1 MAYETLSTEEL
12 RKELLRRTSDM
23 ESWTNDVNLAK
34 ARDDVMDELEK
45 GAAANAKAS
54 DEISSLKK
62 KKLFKPLASI
72 FGLFAFIAFIVFL
85 TRVFDIN
92 SLPNDLKSNQNINR
106 PAALVSVALTAI
118 FSILYAIFNNIN
130 NKGYKI
136 IHTSSLV
143 ESEDHQKRSE
153 MLYWYLMLMNETD
166 SKMLYRK
173 VYNDT
178 FKVVNELC
186 KDPKMKKKVEDIK
199 KKLGI
204 DFSYVNE
211 KLKAAEERLRED
223 GIDPEDIK

>member
-1 MAYETLSTEEL
+1 MAYETLSTSEL
-12 RKELLRRTSDM
+12 QKELLRRTTNM

-34 ARDDVMDELEK
+34 ARADVKDELEK

-72 FGLFAFIAFIVFL
+72 FELFAFIAFIVFL

-92 SLPNDLKSNQNINR
+92 SLPNDLKSNPDINR

-118 FSILYAIFNNIN
+118 FSILYVIFNNVN
-130 NKGYKI
+130 NKGFKI
-136 IHTSSLV
+136 IHTPGLV
-143 ESEDHQKRSE
+143 DSEDHQKRSE

-173 VYNDT
+173 VYKDT
-178 FKVVNELC
+178 FAVVNELC

-204 DFSYVNE
+204 DFSYVDE
-211 KLKAAEERLRED
+211 KLKAAEERVRED
-223 GIDPEDIK
+223 GIDPEDIE

>member
-1 MAYETLSTEEL
+1 MAYETLSTSEL
-12 RKELLRRTSDM
+12 QKELLRRTTNM

-34 ARDDVMDELEK
+34 ARADVKDELEK

-92 SLPNDLKSNQNINR
+92 SLPNDLKSNPDINR

-118 FSILYAIFNNIN
+118 FSILYVIFNNVN
-130 NKGYKI
+130 NKGFKI
-136 IHTSSLV
+136 IHTPGLV

-173 VYNDT
+173 VYKDT
-178 FKVVNELC
+178 FAVVNELC

-204 DFSYVNE
+204 DFSYVDE
-211 KLKAAEERLRED
+211 KLKAAEERVRED
-223 GIDPEDIK
+223 GIDPEDIE

>member
-62 KKLFKPLASI
+62 KKIFKPLASI

-92 SLPNDLKSNQNINR
+92 SLPNDLKSNPDINR
-106 PAALVSVALTAI
+106 PAVLVSVALAAI
-118 FSILYAIFNNIN
+118 FSILYVIFNNIR

-153 MLYWYLMLMNETD
+153 MLYWYLMLMHETD

-173 VYNDT
+173 VYTDT

>member
-1 MAYETLSTEEL
+1 MAYETLSTSEL
-12 RKELLRRTSDM
+12 QKELLRRTTNM

-34 ARDDVMDELEK
+34 ARADVKDELEK
-45 GAAANAKAS
+45 GAAANAKAF

-92 SLPNDLKSNQNINR
+92 SLPNDLKSNPDINR

-118 FSILYAIFNNIN
+118 FSILYVIFNNVN
-130 NKGYKI
+130 NKGFKI
-136 IHTSSLV
+136 IHTSGLA

-173 VYNDT
+173 VYKDT
-178 FKVVNELC
+178 FAVVNELC
-186 KDPKMKKKVEDIK
+186 KDPKMKKKVENIK

-204 DFSYVNE
+204 DFSYVDE
-211 KLKAAEERLRED
+211 KLKAAEERVRED
-223 GIDPEDIK
+223 GIDPEDIE